1 MATGNHKQNVLLPS
15 EISMYFAGIA
25 GGSASGK
32 TTFIQRL
39 TEVFGPQELCVV
51 SQDHYYKPASEQQ
64 RDEEGMIN
72 FDLPEGIDFDRLY
85 RDLKRLK
92 QGKRVELIEY
102 TFNNP
107 AKFPTTVI
115 LEPAPV
121 IMIEGLFIYTHTR
134 ISKMLQL
141 KMYIDAREE
150 VKLNR
155 RLKRDVQERGMEKDT
170 VLYQWN
176 RHVVPAYKRYLLPYR
191 DQVDLVIVNNEH
203 FENSLSMVI
212 NHIKQIIAS

>member
-1 MATGNHKQNVLLPS
+1 MNAMCGVHLRSHSN
-15 EISMYFAGIA
+15 MYIAGIA

-32 TTFIQRL
+32 TTFIKRL
-39 TEVFGPQELCVV
+39 TEVFGPQELCVI

-64 RDEEGMIN
+64 KDEQGMIN
-72 FDLPEGIDFDRLY
+72 FDLPEGIDFKRLY
-85 RDLKRLK
+85 RDIQQLRR
-92 QGKRVELIEY
+92 GKRVELIEY

-107 AKFPTTVI
+107 AKFPTTVV

-121 IMIEGLFIYTHTR
+121 LMIEGLFIYTEPK
-134 ISKMLQL
+134 ISKLMQL

-155 RLKRDVQERGMEKDT
+155 RLQRDVKERGMQEET

-176 RHVVPAYKRYLLPYR
+176 RHVIPAYERYLLPYK
-191 DQVDLVIVNNEH
+191 DEVDLVIINNEH

-212 NHIKQIIAS
+212 SHIKQIIVS